1 VLLGLQLTTA
11 GVGGSNLPGYNDEN
25 VFFFF
30 LKWCIL
36 KELFKFVS
44 FKMHLMQIKMK
55 HSDEKL
61 KNIRTRTCDLCHH
74 ILPLYH
80 CTTYASTKM

>member
-1 VLLGLQLTTA
+1 VKICAAGALTA

-25 VFFFF
+25 IFFFF

-44 FKMHLMQIKMK
+44 FKMHLMQIKIK
-55 HSDEKL
+55 PGELS
-61 KNIRTRTCDLCHH
+61 
-74 ILPLYH
+74 LY
-80 CTTYASTKM
+80 